1 MAYAQANW
9 KTEPIAADDP
19 RPAHE
24 AVRQLMRLAE
34 SSGSD
39 KTRLWA
45 TVTNRGRLSAAVLVI
60 PQPGG
65 NGMVLATPPA
75 GRGAVMRLT
84 HLLND
89 CCQSL
94 DTRQIQM
101 VQMLAD
107 PSQKRVREA
116 LVRAGFWRLARLCYL
131 QAAIGHKPQKDLMPE
146 GSRCL
151 SYREDRRELFLEALS
166 DSYQGTMDC
175 PKLHGLRST
184 EQALQAHRST
194 GPFDPKFWN
203 VLQIGGRTA
212 GVILL
217 NPIRSVHAMEL
228 VYLGLGPR
236 YRGHGL
242 GGRLLRYGLQQAAA
256 AGHHTMVLAVDEA
269 NTPAVRLYKQM
280 GFSRTD
286 IKDAFVRHLPTS
298 GATRSDLST

>member
-1 MAYAQANW
+1 MAHTQANW

-19 RPAHE
+19 RPAHT

-34 SSGSD
+34 SAGSD
-39 KTRLWA
+39 PTHLWA
-45 TVTNRGRLSAAVLVI
+45 AVSNQGSLSRLI
-60 PQPGG
+60 
-65 NGMVLATPPA
+65 
-75 GRGAVMRLT
+75 
-84 HLLND
+84 ND
-89 CCQSL
+89 CCLSL
-94 DTRQIQM
+94 DTQQIQM
-101 VQMLAD
+101 LQVLVD
-107 PSQKRVREA
+107 PSEKRVREA
-116 LVRAGFWRLARLCYL
+116 MERAGFWRLARLCYL
-131 QAAIGHKPQKDLMPE
+131 QAAIAHKPEGVDLPE

-151 SYREDRRELFLEALS
+151 PYHEDRRELFLEALS

-184 EQALQAHRST
+184 EQALEAHRST
-194 GPFDPKFWN
+194 GPFNPKFWN
-203 VLQIGGRTA
+203 VLQIDGRTA
-212 GVILL
+212 GVSLL

-242 GGRLLRYGLQQAAA
+242 GGRLMRFGLQQAAA

-298 GATRSDLST
+298 GATPTNLST